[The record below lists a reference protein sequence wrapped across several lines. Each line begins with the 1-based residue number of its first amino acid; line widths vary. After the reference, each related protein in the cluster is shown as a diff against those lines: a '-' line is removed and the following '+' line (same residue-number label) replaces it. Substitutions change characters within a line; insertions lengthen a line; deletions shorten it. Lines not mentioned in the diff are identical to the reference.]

1 MRERERE
8 RERDGEREYLDHIIY
23 NEMRIALRY
32 VFTRQF
38 SRVL

>member
-8 RERDGEREYLDHIIY
+8 TEREREYLDHIIH
-23 NEMRIALRY
+23 NKMRIALRY